1 MVEEFCPFRAFG
13 IFHITKKY
21 SRIFAQRSIIFHT
34 NHSQKN
40 MKNLIVCIFFLLIA
54 LPTFAQWQ
62 KVSGRNSIEHQS
74 ASFSKYQSIICSN
87 GEDGLYYT
95 RDNGAQ
101 WKFMRPSY
109 FKEKDTIN
117 VVQSVVSEAGIF
129 ALVKKY
135 SLIKGEPI
143 DSFFVFHTQNFG
155 ISWEK
160 RTLPIT
166 PLVRSFPSQSHE
178 IMQNKDFV
186 FWYGYGGDY
195 TRINGKYQVL
205 RYSKKQ
211 KIWENVSAQ
220 YKSWPS
226 KIRLTD
232 IAEYTSNYTE
242 DTLNIRYMNGNLVSK
257 HIPRIQLY
265 PILMDS
271 LIHKES
277 VIAGNRVIVFS
288 KDLGATWYE
297 VPFIDKISYSNPNYK
312 ALMAY
317 KNKIFY
323 MYKGSLYVSL
333 DKGKNWSLES
343 DEFKKYTINM
353 NFDIPIFQQ
362 DSVLLFNYRELST
375 FVLGYNFNTKKISFH
390 NPTDLVN
397 HIDELKGI
405 SQLPDGKLIAR
416 FLDSQQF
423 TLISND
429 KGANWQFNKEGYP
442 YYFDKIPIND
452 TTFYVRR
459 YDENALR
466 FVNGKL
472 KDTINFFSIYDLSLR
487 SGDTIV
493 SFNNRKQ
500 QLVYAKSPFI
510 DWVTIPN
517 QENKLIKRPPFSFKN
532 NTIFS
537 IVYNSDNGEFIKQ
550 LMSIKLDGTTYK
562 YKYIKNADYL
572 DISTPQNIWF
582 AYQNGSVN
590 TLANSVDSLKTWKN
604 IFANP
609 QNNID
614 FSSLLIVNQKNI
626 LTGQILLLNDFS
638 QSPSLLKITRD
649 GGKTWGQFNNG
660 FAKEFF
666 VSKNQQIGDYLF
678 AFTNNG
684 LYRRPLSDINLRSV
698 AGKAFHDLN
707 GNKLQD
713 AKEPPLANIKI
724 TSKKTG
730 AFTMTDTSGTY
741 SLLIDVTGAD
751 TLTASFDNKSAII
764 NPAFY
769 VLTQSDTAK
778 NFAIQFAPNVQDLKI
793 DLTALTPPRSGFVN
807 NYILTVKNVGSL
819 AKDSKVTLKYSPK
832 QTFVQ
837 TNLAPATHANQLLT
851 WNFAGF
857 KPNEIQR
864 IDIQFKTA
872 LDAAIRTEIID
883 IAGIDP
889 IVTDNFKGDNI
900 DTLRQTVVGSF
911 DPNDKQVTFSS
922 TKASLVNSKTPPSVI
937 DQNTEL
943 TYTIRFQNT
952 GNYPADFVTIKDTLS
967 DLLDVSTL
975 RLLSGSHEYKANSKG
990 RVVTID
996 FNPIFLPDST
1006 ANEKKSHGFIKF
1018 AIKPKRAILPTE
1030 SIKNTAYI
1038 YFDYNPSIITNTVVS
1053 KNLISSIFEPIVAET
1068 VQIYP
1073 NPTHTHITFSIN
1085 DCTDKAM
1092 QARIYSM
1099 EGRLLLTK
1107 SMENSQQTAIDIAT
1121 LSAGVYMLRVQSSC
1135 KQYVG
1140 KFVVE

>member
-1 MVEEFCPFRAFG
+1 MHPSTF
-13 IFHITKKY
+13 
-21 SRIFAQRSIIFHT
+21 
-34 NHSQKN
+34 
-40 MKNLIVCIFFLLIA
+40 IFFT
-54 LPTFAQWQ
+54 P
-62 KVSGRNSIEHQS
+62 
-74 ASFSKYQSIICSN
+74 
-87 GEDGLYYT
+87 
-95 RDNGAQ
+95 
-101 WKFMRPSY
+101 
-109 FKEKDTIN
+109 
-117 VVQSVVSEAGIF
+117 
-129 ALVKKY
+129 
-135 SLIKGEPI
+135 
-143 DSFFVFHTQNFG
+143 NFG
-155 ISWEK
+155 TTWEK
-160 RTLPIT
+160 RVINTHT
-166 PLVRSFPSQSHE
+166 PLQDAGQERVLV
-178 IMQNKDFV
+178 QNKNYIYAYVTGADA
-186 FWYGYGGDY
+186 
-195 TRINGKYQVL
+195 TRFDQIHAVL
-205 RYSKKQ
+205 RYTKKL
-211 KIWENVSAQ
+211 KTWEDLSTQ
-220 YKSWPS
+220 YPRRPS
-226 KIRLTD
+226 NFDVTEA
-232 IAEYTSNYTE
+232 AEYVSYYGN
-242 DTLNIRYMNGNLVSK
+242 DTLAIRYTDGRRVVTTFKKPKFRYEL
-257 HIPRIQLY
+257 IA
-265 PILMDS
+265 DS
-271 LIHKES
+271 LMFRLYADNITN
-277 VIAGNRVIVFS
+277 IDDIDPMFS
-288 KDLGATWYE
+288 KDFGKTWYRTKNL
-297 VPFIDKISYSNPNYK
+297 FSSWKRDYDNPYFFT
-312 ALMAY
+312 Y
-317 KNKIFY
+317 KNKLFVATDTKIY
-323 MYKGSLYVSL
+323 SSV
-333 DKGKNWSLES
+333 DKGLNWTLES
-343 DEFKKYTINM
+343 AEMQKYAGLGIASAYRNLY
-353 NFDIPIFQQ
+353 FHQ
-362 DSVLLFNYRELST
+362 DSVLLFNAPKVNYDMV
-375 FVLGYNFNTKKISFH
+375 FGYNMNTKKVTYYNSDIYVDVTRVPKIAKLPNGH
-390 NPTDLVN
+390 LIIN
-397 HIDELKGI
+397 HPQSPYLYATSPDKG
-405 SQLPDGKLIAR
+405 LTW
-416 FLDSQQF
+416 QF
-423 TLISND
+423 TPNYPFYFEKIQVND
-429 KGANWQFNKEGYP
+429 SLFYARDSYNYAFQFVQEATNDYKTVREPVMRY
-442 YYFDKIPIND
+442 INN
-452 TTFYVRR
+452 VQ
-459 YDENALR
+459 
-466 FVNGKL
+466 
-472 KDTINFFSIYDLSLR
+472 KDTAKFFPNYSDFTR
-487 SGDTIV
+487 TGDTIV
-493 SFNNRKQ
+493 VNNLTRITHVNQ
-500 QLVYAKSPFI
+500 DGTTTTTTNNNLLYAVKPLFDKWI
-510 DWVTIPN
+510 PIPN
-517 QENKLIKRPPFSFKN
+517 TKRNGTVYTLLFKN
-532 NTIFS
+532 NEVTTCHFFKDTLNVTTGQQYFTQINRF
-537 IVYNSDNGEFIKQ
+537 
-550 LMSIKLDGTTYK
+550 KLDGSYAKPPELTPNDFYLLRQTLPSMWFINGNMTTELIQVDYSTNTRRKFTIPDFEKIGITIRFLTLVNYK
-562 YKYIKNADYL
+562 NEPISKNLLLASNQVYI
-572 DISTPQNIWF
+572 SR
-582 AYQNGSVN
+582 
-590 TLANSVDSLKTWKN
+590 DSSKTWSLFSTGIEKN
-604 IFANP
+604 S
-609 QNNID
+609 NNHIYD
-614 FSSLLIVNQKNI
+614 I
-626 LTGQILLLNDFS
+626 
-638 QSPSLLKITRD
+638 
-649 GGKTWGQFNNG
+649 
-660 FAKEFF
+660 
-666 VSKNQQIGDYLF
+666 QQIDDYLF
-678 AFTNNG
+678 AFTG
-684 LYRRPLSDINLRSV
+684 SALYRRSLSDINLRSV

-864 IDIQFKTA
+864 IDIQFKTT

-952 GNYPADFVTIKDTLS
+952 GNYSADFVTIKDTLS
-967 DLLDVSTL
+967 DLLDASTL
-975 RLLSGSHEYKANSKG
+975 RLLSGSHEYKASSKG

-1073 NPTHTHITFSIN
+1073 NPTHTNITFSIN
-1085 DCTDKAM
+1085 DCADKAM
-1092 QARIYSM
+1092 QARIYSI

-1107 SMENSQQTAIDIAT
+1107 SVENSQQTAIDIAN
-1121 LSAGVYMLRVQSSC
+1121 LGAGVYMLRVQSSC